1 MNMVIGLSSFKEW
14 FSDYAEQY
22 TIIGGTACDLLMTEN
37 GIDFRATKDIDMVL
51 IVEALTVEFGA
62 AFWNYIKKAGYEH
75 KNKSTGEP
83 QFYRFSN
90 PISHEYPA
98 MIELFS
104 RNVDAITL
112 PDDAVLTPLPL
123 DEELSSL
130 SAILM
135 DSDYYQFLRQG
146 RVIIEGIPIL
156 DEYHLIPFKAK
167 AFLDLSARKAA
178 GEAVDS
184 KNIRKHKNDVFRLSL
199 LLRDELHIELSK
211 RIANDMLEFITQIE
225 NEDVDMKSLGIRNIR
240 KEDIIKQL
248 KALYSLDKI
257 YRA

>member
-1 MNMVIGLSSFKEW
+1 MVTGLSSFKKH
-14 FSDYAEQY
+14 FSAYAEQY

-37 GIDFRATKDIDMVL
+37 GIDFRATKDVDMVL
-51 IVEALTVEFGA
+51 IVEALTAEFGT
-62 AFWNYIKKAGYEH
+62 AFWNYIKEAGYEH

-104 RNVDAITL
+104 RNVDAIPL
-112 PDDAVLTPLPL
+112 PNDAILTPLPL
-123 DEELSSL
+123 DDELSSL

-135 DSDYYQFLRQG
+135 DSEYYQFMQQG

-156 DEYHLIPFKAK
+156 DEYHIIPFKAK
-167 AFLDLSARKAA
+167 AFLDLSARKSA
-178 GEAVDS
+178 GESVDS

-199 LLRDELHIELSK
+199 LLSDALRIELSTG
-211 RIANDMLEFITQIE
+211 ISNDMKEFITQIE
-225 NEDVDMKSLGIRNIR
+225 NEDVDMKSLGIRNLK
-240 KEDIIKQL
+240 KEDIL
-248 KALYSLDKI
+248 TRLRELYLI
-257 YRA
+257 